1 MDALRYIYWVVG
13 LCGLVLIVVPS
24 FLLMAYEAPHL
35 LLLMVALAVPLS
47 FGLRAVERA
56 LKPRYPSVGRSRR
69 VPRASGGEPA
79 RTAPGTRPRPCSS
92 RERG

>member
-24 FLLMAYEAPHL
+24 FLLMAHEAPHL

-56 LKPRYPSVGRSRR
+56 LKPRYPSAGRSRR
-69 VPRASGGEPA
+69 VPRASGDEPPSGHWTDVW
-79 RTAPGTRPRPCSS
+79 RECSP

>member
-1 MDALRYIYWVVG
+1 M
-13 LCGLVLIVVPS
+13 CGLVLIVVPS

-56 LKPRYPSVGRSRR
+56 LKPRYPSAGRSRR
-69 VPRASGGEPA
+69 VPRASGDEPPA
-79 RTAPGTRPRPCSS
+79 SFQVTVSFTCSP